1 MTHFEKTAVLN
12 AANAARVAGRKA
24 HPAAIAARTSP
35 CNADAVN
42 EAELA
47 ALRAYRA
54 AQAAEDAALDLDP
67 EEALENEDVW
77 RTHCI
82 AMGAA
87 DYAHKR
93 ADNAISCAR

>member
-1 MTHFEKTAVLN
+1 MTFLEKTAVLN
-12 AANAARVAGRKA
+12 AANAARAAGRKA
-24 HPAAIAARTSP
+24 HHAAIAARLEP
-35 CNADAVN
+35 FNAEAVN
-42 EAELA
+42 EAGLA

-67 EEALENEDVW
+67 DEALENEDVW

-87 DYAHKR
+87 GYARKR
-93 ADNAISCAR
+93 ADAAMHSTK